1 MGQGYSYF
9 TFRLFGRGTLKL
21 PSIPWSPFPYTGP
34 LLLVTL
40 LYVYKGVAVR
50 FFPMSTTIQPAAL
63 DLKADVHPSS
73 THLEAGDANA
83 IDNAKATNFVID
95 NSHEV
100 SRYAELTFF
109 QTVKYFWRAM
119 AISFACGICAMG
131 DGYQY
136 KMPGNIV
143 ALEGFIR
150 QMGYK
155 DVKTGEYALN
165 SQQVAAWGGKSSM
178 IK

>member
-1 MGQGYSYF
+1 
-9 TFRLFGRGTLKL
+9 
-21 PSIPWSPFPYTGP
+21 
-34 LLLVTL
+34 
-40 LYVYKGVAVR
+40 
-50 FFPMSTTIQPAAL
+50 MSSTIQPAAL
-63 DLKADVHPSS
+63 DVKAENNSNS
-73 THLEAGDANA
+73 THLEASDANA
-83 IDNAKATNFVID
+83 IDDDKATNFVTD
-95 NSHEV
+95 NSNEV

-143 ALEGFIR
+143 ALEGFIK

-155 DVKTGEYALN
+155 DAKTGEYALN
-165 SQQVAAWGGKSSM
+165 SQQVAAWGGKLGLLPELE
-178 IK
+178 